1 MRLFSV
7 SERIAYGEM
16 EGETVF
22 ETFEVIEAGTRRLV
36 WGMQTNA
43 DIKSEDKE
51 IEVVTQTGS
60 RADRDVLEVV
70 HGELTSRALGVLT
83 QEPHV
88 SGIKEDGAVERPE
101 KTGAKFGIGL
111 ELEVTRLVDVGIL
124 AIVAAIASRTNRA
137 HGEGTHAVGTADIKL
152 VGIGRPPTVAIAI
165 DGAGEEAGRE
175 TEARIEA
182 DVFVAFSGD
191 FHELGKGT
199 SEEVFVL
206 LVKFLSSCGVDARS
220 DVAGLFD

>member
-1 MRLFSV
+1 MRPFYE
-7 SERIAYGEM
+7 SERIAYGKM
-16 EGETVF
+16 EGETIF
-22 ETFEVIEAGTRRLV
+22 EAFEVIESRTRRLV

-43 DIKSEDKE
+43 DIKTKNKE
-51 IEVVTQTGS
+51 VEVVTQTCS
-60 RADRDVLEVV
+60 RANRNVLEVV
-70 HGELTSRALGVLT
+70 HGELTTGALGVLT

-88 SGIKEDGAVERPE
+88 SSIKEDGTVERPE

-111 ELEVTRLVDVGIL
+111 EFEVTRLVDVGIL
-124 AIVAAIASRTNRA
+124 AVVATIASWTDGA
-137 HGEGTHAVGTADIKL
+137 HGEGTHAVGAADIKL
-152 VGIGRPPTVAIAI
+152 VGIGRSSTVAIAI

-191 FHELGKGT
+191 FHKLGKGT
-199 SEEVFVL
+199 SEEVLVL
-206 LVKFLSSCGVDARS
+206 LAEFLSSCGVDARS

>member
-1 MRLFSV
+1 MRPFFE
-7 SERIAYGEM
+7 SERIAYSKM

-22 ETFEVIEAGTRRLV
+22 EAFEVIESRTRRLV

-43 DIKSEDKE
+43 DIKTENKE
-51 IEVVTQTGS
+51 IEVVTQTCS
-60 RADRDVLEVV
+60 RANRNVLEVV
-70 HGELTSRALGVLT
+70 HGELTTGALGILT

-88 SGIKEDGAVERPE
+88 SSIKEDGAVERPE

-111 ELEVTRLVDVGIL
+111 EFEVTRLVDVG
-124 AIVAAIASRTNRA
+124 
-137 HGEGTHAVGTADIKL
+137 
-152 VGIGRPPTVAIAI
+152 IAI

-191 FHELGKGT
+191 FHKLGKGT
-199 SEEVFVL
+199 SEEVLVL
-206 LVKFLSSCGVDARS
+206 LAEFLSSCGVDARS
-220 DVAGLFD
+220 DVASLFD

>member
-1 MRLFSV
+1 MHPFYE

-16 EGETVF
+16 EGETIF
-22 ETFEVIEAGTRRLV
+22 EAFEVIESRTRRLV

-43 DIKSEDKE
+43 DIKTKNKE

-60 RADRDVLEVV
+60 RANRNVLEVV

-88 SGIKEDGAVERPE
+88 SSIKEDGAVERPE

-124 AIVAAIASRTNRA
+124 AVVAAIASRTDGA
-137 HGEGTHAVGTADIKL
+137 HGEGTHAVGAADIKL
-152 VGIGRPPTVAIAI
+152 VGIGRSSTVAIAI
-165 DGAGEEAGRE
+165 DGASEEASRE

-182 DVFVAFSGD
+182 DVFVAFSSD

-199 SEEVFVL
+199 SEEVLVL
-206 LVKFLSSCGVDARS
+206 LAEFLSSCGVDARS

>member
-1 MRLFSV
+1 MRPFSE

-22 ETFEVIEAGTRRLV
+22 ETFEVIESGTQRLV

-43 DIKSEDKE
+43 DIKSENKE
-51 IEVVTQTGS
+51 IEVVTQTCS
-60 RADRDVLEVV
+60 RANRNVLEIV

-83 QEPHV
+83 QEPNV

-111 ELEVTRLVDVGIL
+111 EFEVTRLVDVGIL
-124 AIVAAIASRTNRA
+124 AIVAAIASRTDGA
-137 HGEGTHAVGTADIKL
+137 HGEGTHAVGAADIKL
-152 VGIGRPPTVAIAI
+152 VSIGRPATVAIAI

-175 TEARIEA
+175 TEARIKA

-191 FHELGKGT
+191 FHELGKGA
-199 SEEVFVL
+199 SEEVLVL
-206 LVKFLSSCGVDARS
+206 LAEFLSSCGVDARS
-220 DVAGLFD
+220 DIAGLFD

>member
-1 MRLFSV
+1 MRPFSE

-16 EGETVF
+16 EGETIL
-22 ETFEVIEAGTRRLV
+22 EAFEVIESRTRCLV

-43 DIKSEDKE
+43 DIKTENKE

-60 RADRDVLEVV
+60 RANRNVLEVV

-124 AIVAAIASRTNRA
+124 TIVAAIASRTDGA
-137 HGEGTHAVGTADIKL
+137 HGEGTHAVGATDIKL
-152 VGIGRPPTVAIAI
+152 VGIGRSPTVAIAI
-165 DGAGEEAGRE
+165 DGAGEEAGCE

-191 FHELGKGT
+191 FHKLGKGT
-199 SEEVFVL
+199 SEEVLIL
-206 LVKFLSSCGVDARS
+206 LAEFLSSCGVDARS

>member
-1 MRLFSV
+1 MHPFYE

-22 ETFEVIEAGTRRLV
+22 ETFEVIESRTRRLV
-36 WGMQTNA
+36 WGMQTDA
-43 DIKSEDKE
+43 DIKAEDE
-51 IEVVTQTGS
+51 EVKVVSQTS
-60 RADRDVLEVV
+60 SCANRNVLEVV
-70 HGELTSRALGVLT
+70 HGELTTGALGILT

-88 SGIKEDGAVERPE
+88 SSIKEDGAVERPE
-101 KTGAKFGIGL
+101 KTGAKFGISL
-111 ELEVTRLVDVGIL
+111 EFEVTRLVDVGIL
-124 AIVAAIASRTNRA
+124 AVVATIASRTDGA
-137 HGEGTHAVGTADIKL
+137 HGEGTHAVGATDIKL
-152 VGIGRPPTVAIAI
+152 VGIGRPSTVAIAI

-191 FHELGKGT
+191 FHKLGKGT
-199 SEEVFVL
+199 SEEVLVL
-206 LVKFLSSCGVDARS
+206 LAEFLSSCGVDARS